1 MDVPIEQTAYHEA
14 GHAIGHICIGK
25 PFTNMSIVSTE
36 DYLGAVNWNSWTE
49 FDPEVKTDARTIRRM
64 KQWIVIFFA
73 GPKAESLY
81 TKSDP
86 DPIGSE
92 EDFHEAVNMA
102 HYSGGSSGDVEDAIN
117 CAYKKTEKLLQ
128 SNWSAV
134 ERLAQ
139 ELLEKKTL
147 TYRAAKKI
155 VEPFLTILP
164 KSFVDLLF
172 EDEEQ

>member
-1 MDVPIEQTAYHEA
+1 
-14 GHAIGHICIGK
+14 
-25 PFTNMSIVSTE
+25 
-36 DYLGAVNWNSWTE
+36 
-49 FDPEVKTDARTIRRM
+49 
-64 KQWIVIFFA
+64 
-73 GPKAESLY
+73 
-81 TKSDP
+81 
-86 DPIGSE
+86 
-92 EDFHEAVNMA
+92 MA
-102 HYSGGSSGDVEDAIN
+102 NGVACFVVCSGDVEDAIN